1 MYTLKSLA
9 GVTISYEKHGSGPPL
24 VLVHGAFSDH
34 RTNWEFVL
42 PYFEKRFAVYA
53 IARRGRGAT
62 SSTQGHSLEDEA
74 RDVAALILS
83 IGEPVF
89 LLGHSYGAH
98 TALAA
103 AALVPSKVRKLVLYE
118 APWPRIVRN
127 GVLEPLASKA
137 QAGDWNGF
145 TISFFHQVLF
155 VPMEE
160 LEALQRTELWPPII
174 SDAKASLADLR
185 ALSAYRFKPE
195 SLLGLRMPVL
205 LQIGTESPRHLYVT
219 DKLSAI
225 LCDVRVQA
233 LDGQAHEAM
242 TTAPEMYAKATA
254 SFLLERS
261 SYRERYR
268 PQPTVAAIRDGL
280 NTG

>member
-1 MYTLKSLA
+1 VYTLRSIA
-9 GVTISYEKHGSGPPL
+9 GVTISYEKRGSGPPL

-34 RTNWEFVL
+34 RTNWESVL
-42 PYFEKRFAVYA
+42 PYFEKHFSVYA
-53 IARRGRGAT
+53 IARRGRGA
-62 SSTQGHSLEDEA
+62 SSPTEDHSLQDEA

-127 GVLEPLASKA
+127 GVLKPLASKA
-137 QAGDWNGF
+137 HAGDWNGF

-155 VPMEE
+155 IPMEE

-174 SDAKASLADLR
+174 GDAKASFADLR
-185 ALSAYRFKPE
+185 ALGAYRFRPE

-225 LCDVRVQA
+225 LFDVRVQT
-233 LDGQAHEAM
+233 LKGQAHEAM
-242 TTAPEMYAKATA
+242 TTAPELYAEATA
-254 SFLLERS
+254 TFLLGRPDLQSVVPSLSVPAER
-261 SYRERYR
+261 
-268 PQPTVAAIRDGL
+268 QPGV
-280 NTG
+280 

>member
-1 MYTLKSLA
+1 MFTLKSVA
-9 GVTISYEKHGSGPPL
+9 GVTVSYEKCGSGPPL

-42 PYFEKRFAVYA
+42 PHFERQFSVYA
-53 IARRGRGAT
+53 IARRGRGVT
-62 SSTQGHSLEDEA
+62 SATQGHSLEDEA
-74 RDVAALILS
+74 RDIAALILA

-89 LLGHSYGAH
+89 LVGHSYGAH

-137 QAGDWNGF
+137 HAGDWNGF

-174 SDAKASLADLR
+174 ADAKSSLADLR

-205 LQIGTESPRHLYVT
+205 LQVGTESPRHLYVT
-219 DKLSAI
+219 DKLSGVLSNARI
-225 LCDVRVQA
+225 QA
-233 LDGQAHEAM
+233 LKGQAHEAM
-242 TTAPEMYAKATA
+242 TTAPQMYAQMT
-254 SFLLERS
+254 SGFLLAPAGFQRALAIS
-261 SYRERYR
+261 SAHSVE
-268 PQPTVAAIRDGL
+268 PAP
-280 NTG
+280 